1 MVIGTLQFIFTS
13 SISKAGD
20 VMAGTMVFTCELVP
34 KQVRRSTTP
43 DTLRSPRT
51 RCPGSSALAVRAFRV
66 GQVPTNS
73 VIHVCIKLAWERWM
87 QPPLLGCTTPTLRG
101 NLGIFVNT
109 IKKSIPGISGYK
121 RSSLL
126 PTNSV
131 LFLPSL
137 KAFLALPLHGDTI
150 EQLHSWRYWR
160 SSCSLFSNTSPT
172 GTDGHLSTS
181 SRARSCQRSTPTHSA
196 GTPTSIHLCIIWGA
210 QLNRF
215 LWRRTSRWNGSRS
228 SATQ

>member
-160 SSCSLFSNTSPT
+160 SSCSLFSNTSP
-172 GTDGHLSTS
+172 
-181 SRARSCQRSTPTHSA
+181 P
-196 GTPTSIHLCIIWGA
+196 
-210 QLNRF
+210 NM
-215 LWRRTSRWNGSRS
+215 RTSYRNRRS
-228 SATQ
+228 SLDVKPSSKLPTIDSNAQRRYANLDTPLHHLGCPTQSLSLA